1 MNVSHTAQSPATLND
16 ALWASY
22 RATGDAAAR
31 AQLLDR
37 HLGLVH
43 HVAREVSKRTPQ
55 VELDELVSAGTLGLI
70 RAMESFDHS
79 RGLAF
84 STYAVRRIRGA
95 ILDDLRSRDW
105 TPRSVRMKGRKIAEA
120 TARLQASLGR
130 EPEPRELAAAL
141 DIDLETYWD
150 WRSAVTGGAMVSFD
164 GWSDPGSRNPLALEE
179 TLENPDAPA
188 LDLDLTQ
195 EETVRELKAVLA
207 ELSEKERTVLA
218 LYYYEELNLKQIAE
232 ILHVTQSRIS
242 QIRTK
247 ALGRLRMRLLDAQ
260 EAR

>member
-1 MNVSHTAQSPATLND
+1 MNVRYSAQTPGTLTD
-16 ALWASY
+16 ALWTSY
-22 RATGDAAAR
+22 RTTGDATAR

-43 HVAREVSKRTPQ
+43 HVAREIANRTPQ
-55 VELDELVSAGTLGLI
+55 VELDELVSSGTLGLI
-70 RAMESFDHS
+70 RALDSFDHS

-120 TARLQASLGR
+120 TSRLQAMLGR

-141 DIDLETYWD
+141 EIDLETYWD
-150 WRSAVTGGAMVSFD
+150 WRSAVTGGVMVSFE
-164 GWSDPGSRNPLALEE
+164 GWSEPGSRNPLALEE
-179 TLENPDAPA
+179 TLDDPEAPA

-195 EETVRELKAVLA
+195 EETVQELKAVLA

-232 ILHVTQSRIS
+232 ILHVTQSRVS

-247 ALGRLRMRLLDAQ
+247 ALGRLRVRLLDAQ